1 MVNKLEQSSQA
12 QFEAE
17 AYKTKLINKYVASP
31 ITAEVLDVILNANRD
46 KPTEIEVHYN
56 CVVSRL
62 DDMIRTYDFLKN
74 QVTFFETKYFNDG
87 LCTKA
92 VYQSEALAEA
102 INQILGGSY
111 SIDHKIEA
119 DQMVFVL
126 RLEPYRAF

>member
-1 MVNKLEQSSQA
+1 MANNLEQGSQA

-17 AYKTKLINKYVASP
+17 AYKRKLINKYVASP
-31 ITAEVLDVILNANRD
+31 IMAEVLDVILSDNGD

-74 QVTFFETKYFNDG
+74 QVTFFETQYFSDG
-87 LCTKA
+87 ICTKA

-102 INQILGGSY
+102 INRILGGHY

-119 DQMVFVL
+119 DRMVFVM

>member
-1 MVNKLEQSSQA
+1 MANKLEQSSQA

-31 ITAEVLDVILNANRD
+31 ITAEV
-46 KPTEIEVHYN
+46 
-56 CVVSRL
+56 L

-126 RLEPYRAF
+126 RLEPYRTF